1 MSSRHLRIL
10 LADDDADDCMFFD
23 GALSEIPLST
33 QLNTVKDGVQLMSYL
48 SANIH
53 QLPHVLFLDLNMP
66 LKNGFECLEEIKLS
80 EKLKSLPVIILSTSR
95 QENIIN
101 LLYKIGA
108 ERYIRK
114 SVNFS
119 KLKQLIYQA
128 LNIIAD
134 SKVSRPLKETF
145 VLNTLDEVK

>member
-10 LADDDADDCMFFD
+10 LADDDTDDCLFFD
-23 GALSEIPLST
+23 EALSKIPLST
-33 QLNTVKDGVQLMSYL
+33 QLNMLKDGVQLMSYL
-48 SANIH
+48 AANTH

-80 EKLKSLPVIILSTSR
+80 EKLKSLPVIILSTSH

-101 LLYKIGA
+101 MLYKIGA
-108 ERYIRK
+108 DRYIRK

-128 LNIIAD
+128 LNIIAQ
-134 SKVSRPLKETF
+134 SNVARPLKETF
-145 VLNTLDEVK
+145 VLNTLYEVE

>member
-23 GALSEIPLST
+23 EALSEIHLST
-33 QLNTVKDGVQLMSYL
+33 QLNIVKDGVQLMNYL
-48 SANIH
+48 FANTH

-80 EKLKSLPVIILSTSR
+80 MELKSIPVIILSTSR

-101 LLYKIGA
+101 MLYKIGA
-108 ERYIRK
+108 DRYIRK
-114 SVNFS
+114 SVNLA

-128 LNIIAD
+128 LNLITE
-134 SKVSRPLKETF
+134 SNVSRPLKETF